1 MLQFSAVTQDPRDGG
16 ATMDDDATGI
26 VVPPALKLVVLSG
39 PDQGRQLNVSEGK
52 SYDIGSAAGRAL
64 VLRDPKV
71 SRRHLELEVLGDGVR
86 VTDLDSRNGS
96 FHEGARFREIFVGTG
111 AVIRV
116 GDSELQLLSGERG
129 GQLPPAE
136 SDRFGG
142 LVGRSLVMRQ
152 LFAVLGR
159 AATANTAILVNGE
172 TGTGKEVCAEAIH
185 ARSSRATGPF
195 VVFDCAAVPATL
207 LESELFGHA
216 RGAFTGAHVAR
227 DGAFV
232 QAHGGTLFIDEV
244 GELPLDLQ
252 PRLLRAIDRQQVKP
266 LGAAGYREVDVRVIA
281 ATHRDLREEVAQ
293 KRFREDLFHRLSVLQ
308 VMLPPLRKRKDDIP
322 VLVRQLLG
330 EGGPKVTP
338 AAVALLVEH
347 EWPGNVRELRNV
359 LERARSLTQKGGALT
374 PTELGFDGA
383 AVDESRE
390 GFHAAKDRL
399 IATWERGWV
408 TELLKR
414 ARGNVSKAARLGQL
428 DRVSLHRLMKKHGI
442 AAREE

>member
-1 MLQFSAVTQDPRDGG
+1 MLQFSALTRDPRDGG
-16 ATMDDDATGI
+16 ATLDDDATGI

-39 PDQGRQLNVSEGK
+39 PDQGRLLKLSEGK
-52 SYDIGSAAGRAL
+52 TYDIGSAATRAL

-86 VTDLDSRNGS
+86 MTDLDSRNGS

-111 AVIRV
+111 AVVRV

-129 GQLPPAE
+129 APLPPAE

-152 LFAVLGR
+152 LFAVLAR
-159 AATANTAILVNGE
+159 AAVSDAAILVNGE

-185 ARSSRATGPF
+185 AGSPRAKGPF
-195 VVFDCAAVPATL
+195 IVFDCAAVPPAL
-207 LESELFGHA
+207 IESELFGHA
-216 RGAFTGAHVAR
+216 RGAFTGAHAAR

-232 QAHGGTLFIDEV
+232 QAHGGTLFVDEI
-244 GELPLDLQ
+244 GELPLELQ

-266 LGAAGYREVDVRVIA
+266 LGAAGYREVDVRVVA
-281 ATHRDLREEVAQ
+281 ATHRELREEVAH
-293 KRFREDLFHRLSVLQ
+293 KRFREDLYHRLSVLQ
-308 VMLPPLRKRKDDIP
+308 VMLPPLRKRKEDIS
-322 VLVRQLLG
+322 VLVAQLLG
-330 EGGPKVTP
+330 PTGPKVSP

-359 LERARSLTQKGGALT
+359 LERARSLTDAGGVLT

-383 AVDESRE
+383 AVDETRE

-414 ARGNVSKAARLGQL
+414 AGGNVSKAARLGQL

>member
-1 MLQFSAVTQDPRDGG
+1 MMTNAVC
-16 ATMDDDATGI
+16 TMDDDATGI
-26 VVPPALKLVVLSG
+26 QIPPALKLE
-39 PDQGRQLNVSEGK
+39 EGK
-52 SYDIGSAAGRAL
+52 KYLIGSAPDRAL
-64 VLRDPKV
+64 ALHDPKV

-86 VTDLDSRNGS
+86 VADLESKNGS
-96 FHEGARFREIFVGTG
+96 FHEGARFREILVGTG

-129 GQLPPAE
+129 VPMPAAD

-142 LVGRSLVMRQ
+142 LVGRSLLMRQ
-152 LFAVLGR
+152 LFTLLAR
-159 AATANTAILVNGE
+159 AAVSDTAVLVNGE

-185 ARSSRATGPF
+185 ARSPRAQGPF
-195 VVFDCAAVPATL
+195 VVFDCAAVPPSL
-207 LESELFGHA
+207 IESELFGHA
-216 RGAFTGAHVAR
+216 RGAFTGAHTAR

-244 GELPLDLQ
+244 GELPLELQ

-266 LGAAGYREVDVRVIA
+266 LGTAGYREVDVRVVV
-281 ATHRDLREEVAQ
+281 ATHRDLREEVAH
-293 KRFREDLFHRLSVLQ
+293 KRFREDLFHRLTVVQ
-308 VMLPPLRKRKDDIP
+308 AMLPPLRKRKEDIP
-322 VLVRQLLG
+322 ALVKELLG
-330 EGGPKVTP
+330 PTGPTVSP
-338 AAVALLVEH
+338 AALALLTEH

-359 LERARSLTQKGGALT
+359 LERARSMAGPAGAIT

-383 AVDESRE
+383 AVDETRE

-414 ARGNVSKAARLGQL
+414 AKGNVSRAARLGQL

-442 AAREE
+442 SARDE

>member
-1 MLQFSAVTQDPRDGG
+1 MLQFSAVTRDPGDGG

-39 PDQGRQLNVSEGK
+39 PDEGRQLKLTEGK
-52 SYDIGSAAGRAL
+52 TYDIGSAASRAL

-71 SRRHLELEVLGDGVR
+71 SRKHLELEVLGDGVR
-86 VTDLDSRNGS
+86 ITDLASRNGS

-111 AVIRV
+111 AVVRI
-116 GDSELQLLSGERG
+116 GDSELQLVSGERG

-142 LVGRSLVMRQ
+142 LVGRSLAMRRI
-152 LFAVLGR
+152 FAVLAR
-159 AATANTAILVNGE
+159 ASATDTAILINGE

-185 ARSSRATGPF
+185 ARSLRAKGPF
-195 VVFDCAAVPATL
+195 VVFDCAAVPAAL

-216 RGAFTGAHVAR
+216 RGAFTGAHAAR

-232 QAHGGTLFIDEV
+232 QAHGGTLFIDEI
-244 GELPLDLQ
+244 GELPLELQ

-266 LGAAGYREVDVRVIA
+266 LGASGYREVDVRVIA
-281 ATHRDLREEVAQ
+281 ATHRELRDEVAH

-322 VLVRQLLG
+322 MLVAQLLG
-330 EGGPKVTP
+330 PTGPKVSP
-338 AAVALLVEH
+338 SAVALLTEH
-347 EWPGNVRELRNV
+347 DWPGNVRELRNV
-359 LERARSLTQKGGALT
+359 LERARSLTEKGGALT

-383 AVDESRE
+383 AVDETRE

-408 TELLKR
+408 AELLKR
-414 ARGNVSKAARLGQL
+414 AKGNVSQAARLGQL